1 MHKTRELLKS
11 VFGFETFRPGQEE
24 IVAAILAGR
33 DVLAIM
39 PTGGGKSLCYQ
50 LPALRR
56 DGLTV
61 VISPLIA
68 LMRDQVAALREAGVE
83 AGALNSANDPWE
95 TERVIEALEGGKL
108 RLLYMAPERLASE
121 ATIGL
126 LRRSGVTLLAVDEA
140 HCVSQWGHDF
150 RPDYLR
156 IGSLREALGG
166 VQTAAFTAT
175 ADAET
180 RDDIQARLF
189 GAPPKPAPEVFLRG
203 FDRPELYLAFEPK
216 ASPQSRILNFVKR
229 RPGQA
234 GIIYCGSRRKT
245 ETYAAALASA
255 GVDALAY
262 HAGLDPETRSDRQDR
277 FTRQDGVVMAATVAF
292 GMGVDKPDVRF
303 VIHADLP
310 KSMEAYYQEV
320 GRAGRDGAPAD
331 TLTLFGIDDIK
342 LRRKQIYEGDAPV
355 ERKRADH
362 QRLNALLALAEAPGC
377 RRQTLL
383 AYFGETQLQPCG
395 NCDLCRDPPERFDGT
410 EAVRKALS
418 AMLRTG
424 ERFGV
429 EHLIAVLRGEASERV
444 RQLGHDAIRT
454 FGVGA
459 EFERIQW
466 RAIFRQMFSLG
477 LASVTEMG
485 GWQVTV
491 AGRQVLR
498 GEETVMLR
506 KDALTRRA
514 RDRKAPRTRAVAG
527 LGPEDEELFEAL
539 RAKRGELARARGVP
553 AYVIF
558 PDVTLIDIAQR
569 KPQTLDAFAECHG
582 VGAKKLESFGSAFLE
597 IVAAGPVALPHPAR
611 RKLAG
616 DASGGLFDALAEAQ
630 AGLTYGHMGTDR
642 YLVCAPATLA
652 KIAEARPRDLA
663 GLEQI
668 AGVGALK
675 AERFGGAFLACIEA
689 AEG

>member
-1 MHKTRELLKS
+1 
-11 VFGFETFRPGQEE
+11 
-24 IVAAILAGR
+24 
-33 DVLAIM
+33 VL
-39 PTGGGKSLCYQ
+39 P
-50 LPALRR
+50 
-56 DGLTV
+56 
-61 VISPLIA
+61 
-68 LMRDQVAALREAGVE
+68 
-83 AGALNSANDPWE
+83 NDPWE
-95 TERVIEALEGGKL
+95 TERVFEALEGGKL
-108 RLLYMAPERLASE
+108 RLLYMAPERLSSE
-121 ATIGL
+121 ASIGL

-156 IGSLREALGG
+156 IGKLREALGG

-180 RDDIQARLF
+180 RDDIQSRLF
-189 GAPPKPAPEVFLRG
+189 AEPPEVFLRG

-216 ASPQSRILNFVKR
+216 ASPQSRILDFVMR

-234 GIIYCGSRRKT
+234 GIIYCGSRKKT

-277 FTRQDGVVMAATVAF
+277 FTRADGVVMAATVAF
-292 GMGVDKPDVRF
+292 GMGIDKPDVRF

-310 KSMEAYYQEV
+310 KSMESYYQEV

-342 LRRKQIYEGDAPV
+342 LRRLQIDQGDAPS

-362 QRLNALLALAEAPGC
+362 QRLNALLALAEAPRC

-383 AYFGETQLQPCG
+383 AYFGETHAEPCG
-395 NCDLCRDPPERFDGT
+395 NCDLCREPPERFDGT

-444 RQLGHDAIRT
+444 RQLGHDALPT

-459 EFERIQW
+459 EFDRNQW
-466 RAIFRQMFSLG
+466 RAIFRQMYSLG

-485 GWQVTV
+485 GWQMTDT
-491 AGRQVLR
+491 ARRVLR
-498 GEETVMLR
+498 GEDTVMLR
-506 KDALTRRA
+506 KDAMARRA
-514 RDRKAPRTRAVAG
+514 KTRKAAKTRAVAG

-539 RAKRGELARARGVP
+539 RAKRSELARAREVP

-558 PDVTLIDIAQR
+558 PDASLIDIAAR
-569 KPQTLDAFAECHG
+569 KPQTLDEFAECHG
-582 VGAKKLESFGSAFLE
+582 VGAKKLESFGQKFLE
-597 IVAAGPVALPHPAR
+597 VVTAGPVEMPHPAR

-616 DASGGLFDALAEAQ
+616 DANGGLYDALAEAQ
-630 AGLTYGHMGTDR
+630 SELTYGQMGTDR
-642 YLVCAPATLA
+642 YLACAPATLA
-652 KIAEARPRDLA
+652 RIAEARPRDLA
-663 GLEQI
+663 GLERI
-668 AGVGALK
+668 SGMGALK
-675 AERFGGAFLACIEA
+675 AERFGETFLSCIRA
-689 AEG
+689 AEE

>member
-1 MHKTRELLKS
+1 
-11 VFGFETFRPGQEE
+11 
-24 IVAAILAGR
+24 
-33 DVLAIM
+33 
-39 PTGGGKSLCYQ
+39 
-50 LPALRR
+50 
-56 DGLTV
+56 

-68 LMRDQVAALREAGVE
+68 LMRDQVSALREAGVE

-95 TERVIEALEGGKL
+95 TERVFDALEAGKL
-108 RLLYMAPERLASE
+108 RLLYMAPERLASKT
-121 ATIGL
+121 TIDL
-126 LRRSGVTLLAVDEA
+126 LKRSGVTLLAIDEA

-156 IGSLREALGG
+156 LGALREALGG

-180 RDDIQARLF
+180 REDIQSRLF
-189 GAPPKPAPEVFLRG
+189 AAPPEVFLHG
-203 FDRPELYLAFEPK
+203 FGRPNLYLAFEPK
-216 ASPQSRILNFVKR
+216 ASPRGRVLDFVRR

-234 GIIYCGSRRKT
+234 GIIYCGSRKKT
-245 ETYAAALASA
+245 ETYATALASA
-255 GVDALAY
+255 GVKAFAY
-262 HAGLDPETRSDRQDR
+262 HAGLDPETRSERQDR
-277 FTRQDGVVMAATVAF
+277 FTREDGVVMVATVAF

-342 LRRKQIYEGDAPV
+342 LRRKQIDEGDAPA

-362 QRLNALLALAEAPGC
+362 QRLNALLALAEAPRC

-383 AYFGETQLQPCG
+383 AYFGETHAEPCG
-395 NCDLCRDPPERFDGT
+395 NCDLCREPPERFDGT
-410 EAVRKALS
+410 QAVQKALS

-444 RQLGHDAIRT
+444 RQLGHDALPT

-466 RAIFRQMFSLG
+466 RAIFRQMFSLC

-485 GWQVTV
+485 SWQVTE
-491 AGRQVLR
+491 AGRRVLR

-514 RDRKAPRTRAVAG
+514 RTRKALRTRTVAG

-569 KPQTLDAFAECHG
+569 KPQSLDDFAECHG
-582 VGAKKLESFGSAFLE
+582 VGAKKLESFAVAFLE
-597 IVAAGPVALPHPAR
+597 VVAAGPVALPHPAR

-616 DASGGLFDALAEAQ
+616 EESGGLFDTLAEAQ
-630 AGLTYGHMGTDR
+630 AGLTYGYMGTDR
-642 YLVCAPATLA
+642 YLVCTQSTLA
-652 KIAEARPRDLA
+652 KIAQARPSDLA
-663 GLEQI
+663 GLERI
-668 AGVGALK
+668 PGMGAQK
-675 AERFGGAFLACIEA
+675 AERFGETFLACIRA

>member
-1 MHKTRELLKS
+1 MRETKELLKS
-11 VFGFETFRPGQEE
+11 VFGFDAFRPGQEE

-39 PTGGGKSLCYQ
+39 PTGGGKSLCFQ
-50 LPALRR
+50 LPALRHN
-56 DGLTV
+56 GLTV

-68 LMRDQVAALREAGVE
+68 LMRDQVSGLREAGVE

-95 TERVIEALEGGKL
+95 TERVFEALEAGKL
-108 RLLYMAPERLASE
+108 RLLYMAPERLASK
-121 ATIGL
+121 ASVDL
-126 LRRSGVTLLAVDEA
+126 LRRSGVTLLAIDEA

-156 IGSLREALGG
+156 LGALREALGG

-180 RDDIQARLF
+180 RDDICARLF
-189 GAPPKPAPEVFLRG
+189 AAPPEVFLRG
-203 FDRPELYLAFEPK
+203 FDRPNLYLAFEPK
-216 ASPQSRILNFVKR
+216 ASPRGRILDFVKR

-234 GIIYCGSRRKT
+234 GIIYCSSRKKT
-245 ETYAAALASA
+245 ETYAAALTSA
-255 GVDALAY
+255 GVTAFAY
-262 HAGLDPETRSDRQDR
+262 HAGLDAETRGERQDR
-277 FTRQDGVVMAATVAF
+277 FNREDGVVIAATVAF

-342 LRRKQIYEGDAPV
+342 LRRMQIDQGDAPA

-362 QRLNALLALAEAPGC
+362 QRLNALLALAEAPRC

-383 AYFGETQLQPCG
+383 AYFGETRDEPCG
-395 NCDLCRDPPERFDGT
+395 NCDLCRQPPERFDGT
-410 EAVRKALS
+410 EAVQKALS

-444 RQLGHDAIRT
+444 RQLGHDGLPT
-454 FGVGA
+454 FGVGT
-459 EFERIQW
+459 EFERLQW
-466 RAIFRQMFSLG
+466 RAIFRQMYSLC
-477 LASVTEMG
+477 LTSVGEMG
-485 GWQVTV
+485 GWQMTP
-491 AGRQVLR
+491 AGRRVLR
-498 GEETVMLR
+498 GEDTVMLR
-506 KDALTRRA
+506 KDALSRRS
-514 RDRKAPRTRAVAG
+514 RSRKAERTRAAAG
-527 LGPEDEELFEAL
+527 LGPSDEELFEAL
-539 RAKRGELARARGVP
+539 RARRTELAQARGVP

-558 PDVTLIDIAQR
+558 PDATLIDIAQR
-569 KPQTLDAFAECHG
+569 KPKSLDDFAECHG
-582 VGAKKLESFGSAFLE
+582 VGARKLESFGRAFLE

-616 DASGGLFDALAEAQ
+616 APGARLFDALAEAQ
-630 AGLTYGHMGTDR
+630 TGLAHGDFGTGR
-642 YLVCAPATLA
+642 YLACTPATLA
-652 KIAEARPRDLA
+652 KIAQARPRDLA
-663 GLEQI
+663 GLERI
-668 AGVGALK
+668 AGMGALK
-675 AERFGGAFLACIEA
+675 AERFGEAFLTCIRS
-689 AEG
+689 AEE

>member
-1 MHKTRELLKS
+1 MRETKQLLKS
-11 VFGFETFRPGQEE
+11 VFGFDDFRPGQEE
-24 IVAAILAGR
+24 VVSAILAGR

-50 LPALRR
+50 LPALRH

-68 LMRDQVAALREAGVE
+68 LMRDQVSALREAGVE

-95 TERVIEALEGGKL
+95 TERVFDALEAGKL
-108 RLLYMAPERLASE
+108 RLLYMAPERLASK
-121 ATIGL
+121 ATIDL
-126 LRRSGVTLLAVDEA
+126 LKRSGVTLLAIDEA

-156 IGSLREALGG
+156 LGALREALGG

-180 RDDIQARLF
+180 REDIQSRLF
-189 GAPPKPAPEVFLRG
+189 AAPPEVFLHG
-203 FDRPELYLAFEPK
+203 FDRPNLYLAFEPK
-216 ASPQSRILNFVKR
+216 ASPRGRILDFVRR

-234 GIIYCGSRRKT
+234 GIIYCGSRKKT
-245 ETYAAALASA
+245 ETYATALASA
-255 GVDALAY
+255 GVKAFAY
-262 HAGLDPETRSDRQDR
+262 HAGLDSETRSERQDR
-277 FTRQDGVVMAATVAF
+277 FTREDGVVMVATVAF

-331 TLTLFGIDDIK
+331 TLTLYGIDDIK
-342 LRRKQIYEGDAPV
+342 LRRKQIDEGDAPP

-362 QRLNALLALAEAPGC
+362 QRLNALLALAEAPRC

-383 AYFGETQLQPCG
+383 AYFGETHAEPCG
-395 NCDLCRDPPERFDGT
+395 NCDLCREPPERFDGT
-410 EAVRKALS
+410 LAVQKALS

-444 RQLGHDAIRT
+444 RQLGHDGLPT

-459 EFERIQW
+459 EFEPIQW
-466 RAIFRQMFSLG
+466 RAIFRQMYSLC

-485 GWQVTV
+485 GWQMTQ
-491 AGRQVLR
+491 AGRRVLR
-498 GEETVMLR
+498 GEEIVMLR
-506 KDALTRRA
+506 KDVMTRRA
-514 RDRKAPRTRAVAG
+514 KGRKAVRTRAVAG

-539 RAKRGELARARGVP
+539 RTKRGELARARGVP

-558 PDVTLIDIAQR
+558 PDATLIDIAER
-569 KPQTLDAFAECHG
+569 KPQTLDDFAECHG
-582 VGAKKLESFGSAFLE
+582 VGAKKLESFAVAFLE
-597 IVAAGPVALPHPAR
+597 VVAAGPVALPHPAR

-616 DASGGLFDALAEAQ
+616 APGAGLFDALAEAQ
-630 AGLTYGHMGTDR
+630 AGLTHGDLGTGR
-642 YLVCAPATLA
+642 YLACTPSTLA
-652 KIAEARPRDLA
+652 KIAQARPSDLA
-663 GLEQI
+663 GLERI
-668 AGVGALK
+668 PGMGAVK
-675 AERFGGAFLACIEA
+675 AERFGDTFLACIRA
-689 AEG
+689 AEE

>member
-1 MHKTRELLKS
+1 MQQTREQLKT
-11 VFGFETFRPGQEE
+11 VFGFDAFRPGQEE
-24 IVAAILAGR
+24 VVAAILAGR

-50 LPALRR
+50 LPAIRR
-56 DGLTV
+56 EGLTV

-83 AGALNSANDPWE
+83 AGALTSNNDPWE
-95 TERVIEALEGGKL
+95 TERVFDALEAGKL

-121 ATIGL
+121 GAMSL
-126 LRRSGVTLLAVDEA
+126 LKRSGVTLLAVDEA

-156 IGSLREALGG
+156 IGALREALGG

-189 GAPPKPAPEVFLRG
+189 ATPPEVFLRG

-216 ASPQSRILNFVKR
+216 NSPQSRILDFVKR
-229 RPGQA
+229 RPDQA
-234 GIIYCGSRRKT
+234 GIIYCGSRKKT
-245 ETYAAALASA
+245 ETYAAALSST
-255 GVDALAY
+255 GIDALAY

-277 FTRQDGVVMAATVAF
+277 FTRTDGVVMAATVAF

-310 KSMEAYYQEV
+310 KSVEAYYQEV

-331 TLTLFGIDDIK
+331 TLTLYGIDDIK
-342 LRRKQIYEGDAPV
+342 LRRKQIDESDAPP

-362 QRLNALLALAEAPGC
+362 QKLNALLALAEAPGC

-383 AYFGETQLQPCG
+383 AYFGETHAEPCG
-395 NCDLCRDPPERFDGT
+395 NCDLCREPPERFDGT
-410 EAVRKALS
+410 QAVQKALS

-424 ERFGV
+424 ERFGI

-444 RQLGHDAIRT
+444 RQLHHDVLPT
-454 FGVGA
+454 FGVG
-459 EFERIQW
+459 EEYDRNQW
-466 RAIFRQMFSLG
+466 RAIFRQMYSLC
-477 LASVTEMG
+477 LTSVTEMG
-485 GWQVTV
+485 GWQMTE
-491 AGRQVLR
+491 AGRRVLR

-506 KDALTRRA
+506 NDALARRTK
-514 RDRKAPRTRAVAG
+514 RKTAKPRTVAG

-539 RAKRGELARARGVP
+539 RAKRAELARARGVP

-558 PDVTLIDIAQR
+558 PDVTLIDIAR
-569 KPQTLDAFAECHG
+569 HKPQTLDDFAGCHG
-582 VGAKKLESFGSAFLE
+582 VGAKKLERFGAEFLE
-597 IVAAGPVALPHPAR
+597 VVTAGPVTLPHPAR

-616 DASGGLFDALAEAQ
+616 DANGGLYDALAEAQ
-630 AGLTYGHMGTDR
+630 SQLTHGVMGTDR
-642 YLVCAPATLA
+642 YLACAPATLA
-652 KIAEARPRDLA
+652 RIAEIRPGDLSEMERIP
-663 GLEQI
+663 GM
-668 AGVGALK
+668 GSVK
-675 AERFGGAFLACIEA
+675 AERFGETFLACIRA
-689 AEG
+689 VGD